1 MADADAPEDAA
12 TGEGAAAQAAPAET
26 PRTEAASTETATARA
41 ATAQVP
47 AAEQIERTERT
58 ERTEQVPASG
68 QTDESEQIDQI
79 DQADRIARIIEAALT
94 DAELEWESPQPG
106 DYVVKLPGTRKLST
120 TCSLR
125 VGRHSLSL
133 NAFVIRHPDENEAA
147 VHRWLLERNLRL
159 FGVSYAV
166 DGLGDIY
173 LVGRLPLSVVT
184 PEELDRLLGTVLEA
198 ADGSFNTLLELGFA
212 SAIRKEYAWRVSR
225 GESTR
230 NLDAFTHLTQRPER

>member
-1 MADADAPEDAA
+1 MADVPD
-12 TGEGAAAQAAPAET
+12 
-26 PRTEAASTETATARA
+26 EAAV
-41 ATAQVP
+41 AQV
-47 AAEQIERTERT
+47 IESTL
-58 ERTEQVPASG
+58 S
-68 QTDESEQIDQI
+68 
-79 DQADRIARIIEAALT
+79 
-94 DAELEWESPQPG
+94 DAELEWESPEPG
-106 DYVVKLPGTRKLST
+106 TYVVKLPGTRKLFT

-133 NAFVIRHPDENEAA
+133 NAFVIRHPDENDAG

-166 DGLGDIY
+166 DRLGDIY
-173 LVGRLPLSVVT
+173 LAGKLPLAVVT
-184 PEELDRLLGTVLEA
+184 PDELDRLLGTVLEA

-230 NLDAFTHLTQRPER
+230 NLDAFAHLTQRPSD